1 MKQKIR
7 KKMKKKDLKPG
18 DILLFN
24 FVRSKFEYVSRADYL
39 IKFCSGLYRKPSF
52 YPIGIVAVSPS
63 QMPDGMA
70 RIMSLNWMNC
80 DSPETGGRHM
90 LMTMGK
96 WKESIKQPKHDGFL
110 AIDSFEK
117 QELTKKTSMVSLC
130 SDRKAN
136 LLGEDDG
143 PVNPFDSK
151 RRWDYEENYAPS
163 PYDSNG
169 GVNEAFRATSFKG
182 KPFANALADFD
193 GKKNTEDIVA
203 ECDKIK
209 KLIWKLLETNEE
221 DYPAATCCNMY
232 YTIGTKQGDWY
243 LPSCGELAHA
253 FADYDEIAESYCAL
267 TGLNGD
273 LKYANL
279 WTSTIGSNGR
289 FCQVD
294 FATGSAYETTDESLV
309 FAMAFLK
316 I

>member
-7 KKMKKKDLKPG
+7 KKMEKKDLKPG
-18 DILLFN
+18 DIVLFN
-24 FVRSKFEYVSRADYL
+24 SLESKHEYVSRADYL
-39 IKFCSGLYRKPSF
+39 IKFCSGIYQKPSF
-52 YPIGIVAVSPS
+52 YPIGIVAVPPS

-70 RIMSLNWMNC
+70 RVMSINWMNC
-80 DSPETGGRHM
+80 DSPETGGIHM

-96 WKESIKQPKHDGFL
+96 WKEGFKQPKHEGFL
-110 AIDSFEK
+110 AIDSFEN

-130 SDRKAN
+130 SDRRSN
-136 LLGEDDG
+136 FFGEDDI
-143 PVNPFDSK
+143 PVNPFDPK
-151 RRWDYEENYAPS
+151 RRWDYEEYYAPS

-169 GVNEAFRATSFKG
+169 WINEAFRATSFNG
-182 KPFANALADFD
+182 KPFVNALADFD
-193 GKKNTEDIVA
+193 GKENTEEIIA
-203 ECDKIK
+203 ECRKTK
-209 KLIWKLLETNEE
+209 KSLWKPLETNKE

-232 YTIGTKQGDWY
+232 HTVGTKQGDWY

-279 WTSTIGSNGR
+279 WTSTIGSNGC

-294 FATGSAYETTDESLV
+294 FATGSACETTDETLG
-309 FAMAFLK
+309 FATAFLR